1 MAEDGTGRLSTRLA
15 PKCHL
20 DRAAI
25 FSALEVYQVLLP
37 ISLPR
42 WKSTDS
48 AEDDIVGD
56 ISYGNVGQS
65 ATHDALSPSHEMK
78 PVMRAGCNKHELRN
92 DGCARRRIPVKID
105 SQAEMPLVWIFL
117 VERK

>member
-1 MAEDGTGRLSTRLA
+1 MAEDGSSHLSTWL
-15 PKCHL
+15 PPQCHL

-25 FSALEVYQVLLP
+25 FSAVEVYQVLLP

-65 ATHDALSPSHEMK
+65 ATHDALSASHKMK

-92 DGCARRRIPVKID
+92 DGCASRIPVEID
-105 SQAEMPLVWIFL
+105 SQAEP
-117 VERK
+117 